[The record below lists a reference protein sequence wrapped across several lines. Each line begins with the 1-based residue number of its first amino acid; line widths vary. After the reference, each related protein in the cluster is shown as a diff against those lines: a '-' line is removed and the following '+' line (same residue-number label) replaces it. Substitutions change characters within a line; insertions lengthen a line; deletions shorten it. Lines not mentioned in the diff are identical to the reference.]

1 MKTAYEQVPS
11 VCPEC
16 GSRKIIQDDGS
27 GETVCGRCGLVIAEP
42 NISAGPEWRAF
53 TQTEKET
60 RTRVGLPPS
69 FLIHDKGLSTM
80 MGPVYRDVYGRRI
93 PQENRSQLLRL
104 RKLNIRSRIHYSE
117 DTNLI
122 KAMSDL
128 NSIAGKLHIPSIV
141 QERAALIYRKALKK
155 GVVRGRSISS
165 MVAASIYAACRLTQT
180 TRTLE
185 EVERYSSIGKKDIAR
200 CYRFLLKELNL
211 RTPVPKAQLRVPKIA
226 SGVELSE
233 STQRKAI
240 EILKEAER
248 LRITGGKAPMGMA
261 AAALYLACLMNGETR
276 TQKMIAESAGVTE
289 VTIRNRYMELKRL
302 LDLDMLK
309 LERG

>member
-1 MKTAYEQVPS
+1 MKMAYEQVPS

-16 GSRKIIQDDGS
+16 GSRKIIQDGGS
-27 GETVCGRCGLVIAEP
+27 GEVICGRCGLVIAEATV
-42 NISAGPEWRAF
+42 NTEPEWRAF

-80 MGPVYRDVYGRRI
+80 IGPVYRDAYRRMI

-104 RKLNIRSRIHYSE
+104 RKLNTRSRIHYSE

-165 MVAASIYAACRLTQT
+165 MVAASLYAACRLTQT

-185 EVERYSSIGKKDIAR
+185 EVERYSSIDKKDIAR